1 MLRYLNHSDI
11 ESATDMP
18 ETERLVP
25 EPSPPMPA
33 FMPDDYQDD
42 EISLEDAYLDTY
54 YPLLQHEHNR
64 FHGLF
69 ETSQKSFQRP
79 PAYHGNLLIAERNK
93 SQFSH
98 RIHRPQPHEMRIG
111 SRKRHVVGASTQFAD
126 NAIHPTIQAKQ
137 NQMYLITTLLPSQCE
152 QPALINRVLPK
163 ELLLRI
169 FSCLDIVTLCKC
181 AQVCRIWNR
190 LAMDGSN
197 WQRVDLFEFQKDIK
211 ASVVENLAQ
220 RCGGFLKELSLK
232 GCENVQDSAMRSFAA
247 KCPNIEALALS
258 KCKYITDVTSLHL
271 GKYCHRIT
279 YLDLE
284 NCSALTDRS
293 LKSLGE
299 GCQRLTE
306 LNISWCTNVTD
317 EGVRH
322 IIMNCPNLETLICK
336 GCRGLSLNCF
346 SDLQGKMGSVK
357 TLNLLSCIFFND
369 VTVEAIAQ
377 SCPLLEYLCLS
388 NCSDITDRSLQ
399 ALALGCPLLKDLE
412 LASCVNLTDAGFISL
427 SKNCHE
433 LERMDLEDC
442 IQITDTSVV
451 NLNSGCPNLN
461 SLALSHCDHLTDNGL
476 AELCQTHKDIMK
488 VLELDNCSQ
497 LTDAALD
504 LMKPMKNLERVD
516 LYDCQHITKDAIRKF
531 KQVRPDVD
539 VHAYFAPASPP
550 APVQPQRRGI
560 CKCCAIL

>member
-1 MLRYLNHSDI
+1 MLRFVNREDVDADI
-11 ESATDMP
+11 RRHES
-18 ETERLVP
+18 ERLVP

-33 FMPDDYQDD
+33 FVPDYHDD
-42 EISLEDAYLDTY
+42 EIGMEDYYLDTY

-64 FHGLF
+64 FRGLF
-69 ETSQKSFQRP
+69 EMAEVPVKPRP
-79 PAYHGNLLIAERNK
+79 PLPCHGNMLIAESNK

-98 RIHRPQPHEMRIG
+98 RIHRLQPATPQEMRLN
-111 SRKRHVVGASTQFAD
+111 SRKRHVVGASAQFGV
-126 NAIHPTIQAKQ
+126 NTVHPTIQAKQ
-137 NQMYLITTLLPSQCE
+137 NQMYLITSLLPSQGD

-169 FSCLDIVTLCKC
+169 FSYLDIVTLCKC
-181 AQVCRIWNR
+181 AQVCRVWNR

-197 WQRVDLFEFQKDIK
+197 WQQVDLFDFQKDIK
-211 ASVVENLAQ
+211 ASVVESLAL

-247 KCPNIEALALS
+247 KCPNIEALVLS
-258 KCKYITDVTSLHL
+258 KCKYITDATSDYL
-271 GKYCHRIT
+271 GRYCHKIS

-284 NCSALTDRS
+284 NCTAITDRS
-293 LKSLGE
+293 LKALSE
-299 GCQRLTE
+299 GCHRLTE
-306 LNISWCTNVTD
+306 LNISWCINVSD
-317 EGVRH
+317 DGIRH
-322 IIMNCPNLETLICK
+322 VLENCPNLETLICK
-336 GCRGLSLNCF
+336 GCRGLSPNCF
-346 SDLQGKMGSVK
+346 DDLKDKMNSIK
-357 TLNLLSCIFFND
+357 TLNLLSCVFLND

-399 ALALGCPLLKDLE
+399 ALSHGCPLLKDLE
-412 LASCVNLTDAGFISL
+412 LASCVNLTDVGFIGL

-442 IQITDTSVV
+442 VQITDTAIV

-476 AELCQTHKDIMK
+476 AELCQSHKDIMK

-504 LMKPMKNLERVD
+504 LMKPMQNLERVD

-550 APVQPQRRGI
+550 AQAQPQRRVSI
-560 CKCCAIL
+560 